1 MKKLFSRDFFVLLA
15 APLAVFLF
23 FLPNLIKGKIPIPAD
38 ALLGLYHPWR
48 DVSYHGF
55 DKGKFPVKN
64 PLITDP
70 ILQTYQWRKI
80 VIDNFKQLQ
89 LPLWNPYSFSG
100 QPLLANLQSSPF
112 QIFNILFL
120 LFPFKLAWGLQIV
133 LPLILVAF
141 FMSVFLKSLNLSNEA
156 VIFGSIILP
165 FSGFF
170 VAWSEWGNVISSAIW
185 LPLILF
191 TINKLYRSV
200 RPLWFLVLV
209 FSASQS
215 IFSGHIQ
222 TSVYVFLASILF
234 AYFLFSKSKKFIPM
248 AICLT
253 GLILGIA
260 ISAIQIIPTLEFVK
274 LSARSLDQSYFQGR
288 QDWFL
293 PLQNLVQLF
302 VPDFF
307 GNPATYNYWGIW
319 NYGEFVSFIG
329 VIAVSFA
336 ILGFFAKKRQSAFFI
351 FLLFLS
357 LFVVLKNPV
366 SKIPYTLNIPLISS
380 MQPSRIIFLVIFSLC
395 VLSAFGFEI
404 FLKSKEKIK

>member
-70 ILQTYQWRKI
+70 VLQTYPWRKI
-80 VIDNFKQLQ
+80 VLENLRQGK
-89 LPLWNPYSFSG
+89 LPFWNPYNFSG
-100 QPLLANLQSSPF
+100 QPLLANVQSAPF
-112 QIFNILFL
+112 QIFNLLFL

-234 AYFLFSKSKKFIPM
+234 AVFLFSKSKKFIPM

-260 ISAIQIIPTLEFVK
+260 ISAMQIIPTLEFVK
-274 LSARSLDQSYFQGR
+274 LSVRSLDQLYFQGR
-288 QDWFL
+288 QDSFL

-307 GNPATYNYWGIW
+307 GNPTTYNYWGVW

-329 VIAVSFA
+329 VVATSFA
-336 ILGFFAKKRQSAFFI
+336 ILGVFANIRKVAFFL
-351 FLLFLS
+351 FLLLLALFLA
-357 LFVVLKNPV
+357 LENPV
-366 SKIPYTLNIPLISS
+366 SKIPYALNVPFFSS
-380 MQPSRIIFLVIFSLC
+380 MQPSRIIFLAIFA
-395 VLSAFGFEI
+395 LSILSSFG
-404 FLKSKEKIK
+404 L